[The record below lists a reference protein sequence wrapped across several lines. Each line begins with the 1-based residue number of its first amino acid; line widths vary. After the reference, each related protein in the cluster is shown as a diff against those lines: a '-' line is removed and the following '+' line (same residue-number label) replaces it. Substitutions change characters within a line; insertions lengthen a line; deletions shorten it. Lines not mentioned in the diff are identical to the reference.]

1 MSERLRASALSAGY
15 GALDAL
21 HGVEAVF
28 RAGAAIALLGEN
40 GSGKSTLLKV
50 LAGVVTPRAG
60 RVLLDGRPMAEL
72 GRRELALRLAYLP
85 QSFEP
90 FFPATAEELV
100 LLGRTPRLGLFGTP
114 TSRDRDAVARS
125 LAEMDATGLAGADI
139 QDMSGGERQRVLLAR
154 VLAGGTE
161 ILLLDEP
168 TANLDPR
175 HRLLVVDAIRR
186 RAASGG
192 TIVFSTHELDA
203 ASHAADEAVLLS
215 KGLVLGSGPL
225 DEVFSE
231 RLLSELFGVPAS
243 VTRGVNARPVVS
255 FGPAADRAAER

>member
-1 MSERLRASALSAGY
+1 MNRLAVSGLRAGY
-15 GALDAL
+15 GSLDAL
-21 HGVEAVF
+21 QGVDAAF
-28 RAGAAIALLGEN
+28 RRGSAIALLGEN

-50 LAGVVTPRAG
+50 LAGIVSPRAG
-60 RVLLDGRPMAEL
+60 SVVLDGRPL
-72 GRRELALRLAYLP
+72 SDFPRRELALRLAYLP

-114 TSRDRDAVARS
+114 GPADLEAAARS
-125 LAEMDATGLAGADI
+125 LSEMDATTLAPVDI

-154 VLAGGTE
+154 VFAGETD

-175 HRLLVVDAIRR
+175 HRLLVVEAIRR

-192 TIVFSTHELDA
+192 TIVFSTHELDVA
-203 ASHAADEAVLLS
+203 ALAADEAVLLS
-215 KGLVLGSGPL
+215 KGRVHGSGPL
-225 DEVFSE
+225 GEVFSE
-231 RLLSELFGVPAS
+231 RLLSEVFGVEAV
-243 VTRGVNARPVVS
+243 VTRGVDAQPVVS
-255 FGPAADRAAER
+255 FGLAAVRTPER